1 MLTEE
6 EKNPKALF
14 RRGKAK
20 AELGQMDS
28 AREDFRK
35 AQKYAPDDNAIRREL
50 RGIAEQEKAVYQKQ
64 KEMYKGIFGGGR
76 DESGGDAKSRN
87 WLIMLWQ
94 WVVSLFSRILG
105 RNRVKAD

>member
-1 MLTEE
+1 
-6 EKNPKALF
+6 KNPKALF

-50 RGIAEQEKAVYQKQ
+50 RAIAEQEKAVYQKQ
-64 KEMYKGIFGGGR
+64 KEMYRGMFVGR
-76 DESGGDAKSRN
+76 EGSGGKGKSRN

-94 WVVSLFSRILG
+94 WLVSLFSRIFG
-105 RNRVKAD
+105 RHRVKAD

>member
-28 AREDFRK
+28 ARDDFRK
-35 AQKYAPDDNAIRREL
+35 AQKYAPDDKAIRREL
-50 RGIAEQEKAVYQKQ
+50 RALAEQEKALYQKQ
-64 KEMYKGIFGGGR
+64 KEMYKGIFKGKDEGG
-76 DESGGDAKSRN
+76 AKSKSLF
-87 WLIMLWQ
+87 WLIVLWQ
-94 WVVSLFSRILG
+94 WFVSLFSRIF
-105 RNRVKAD
+105 RRHRVKAD

>member
-64 KEMYKGIFGGGR
+64 KEMYKGMFVGR
-76 DESGGDAKSRN
+76 EESGGKGKSRN

-94 WVVSLFSRILG
+94 WLVSLFSRIFGLH
-105 RNRVKAD
+105 RVKAD

>member
-20 AELGQMDS
+20 AELGQMES

-35 AQKYAPDDNAIRREL
+35 AQKYAPDDKAIRREL
-50 RGIAEQEKAVYQKQ
+50 RAVAEQEKAVYQKQ
-64 KEMYKGIFGGGR
+64 KEMYKGIFGGREEG
-76 DESGGDAKSRN
+76 SATAKSHN
-87 WLIMLWQ
+87 WLILFWQ
-94 WVVSLFSRILG
+94 WLVSLFYRIFPH
-105 RNRVKAD
+105 NRVKAD

>member
-76 DESGGDAKSRN
+76 DESGGKGKSRN
-87 WLIMLWQ
+87 WLITLWQ
-94 WVVSLFSRILG
+94 WLVSLFSRILG